1 MKILG
6 ITGGIGAGKSTVLA
20 CMKERYNAC
29 VIQADQV
36 AYDLQQPGA
45 CCYDRIVEEFGA
57 EILAGNGTIDRKTLA
72 SIVFADPAKLNLLNK
87 IVHPAVKQWIL
98 KETDRQQKKGTL
110 LTMIEAALL
119 LEDHYDLLCDEIW
132 YIHADKQTRVQ
143 RLMESRGYSREKALQ
158 IMENQLPDDQYRSRC
173 RRTIDNSGDFSAD
186 TQKQIDEAMAG
197 LGISPSVK

>member
-36 AYDLQQPGA
+36 AYDLQQPGGI
-45 CCYDRIVEEFGA
+45 CYDRITEEFGPG
-57 EILAGNGTIDRKTLA
+57 ILTCGGTIDRGVLA
-72 SIVFADPAKLNLLNK
+72 SIVFAEPEKLKLLNQ

-98 KETDRQQKKGTL
+98 GETARQREKGTL
-110 LTMIEAALL
+110 LTVIEAALL
-119 LEDHYDLLCDEIW
+119 LEDHYDRICDEIW
-132 YIHADKQTRVQ
+132 YIHADKQVRVL

-158 IMENQLPDDQYRSRC
+158 IMENQLPDDQYRCRC

-197 LGISPSVK
+197 LGISPPVK